1 MQVSEILEMKK
12 GIKAKLMAA
21 TSLLLVSA
29 ILLSLTTYAWFIL
42 STAPEVTEMQT
53 TAGAN
58 GALEIALQSQGDN
71 GRKEISGGVGDSAS
85 KKGQSIKIANTTWG
99 NIVDLSSGY
108 GLEQIGLSPARL
120 NLDGNNVNIANPLLV
135 PEFGQDGRITGLLKV
150 PTLSY
155 KEEEKNTG
163 FEEGNT
169 YGVKV
174 FGNQSDLSG
183 EKKIIQR
190 TLNRQQLVD
199 NTAKTILAQ
208 RTDMRKALN
217 GMMTDPAMG
226 TGIIGIMKTSYN
238 ALGSVDKPESASSNV
253 YTEED
258 YSNMSQI
265 YAVFEGILS
274 KALVSLRY
282 ALLGCCA
289 ADIINYPADEAGQ
302 FALSQVYAKYATLAL
317 TGEEESVQSI
327 AQTNF
332 DKLSS
337 SSDASIELKSAYE
350 QLIDSAVK
358 LQSAQNNLT
367 AAKGLIKDKKMA
379 MAVMKTFNPNSTY
392 IAATVDGAE
401 QCTST
406 WDDARKSTDKCFYSD
421 RLRSHKSLFFPQ
433 SSGLFADIA
442 TIMGDYKAKVKGTI
456 TLYKPN
462 GKIDEI
468 NSGSYTLET
477 FAFSQHQVHVGE
489 SPTASNFTAAYS
501 EENNT
506 GCLNAVYGLVKDLHI
521 SGSVTYTVENSSRV
535 MAYGYSVDLAF
546 KSSGENVKLCLQQ
559 EKKDRVTGG
568 ETAADRLP
576 EGQTTQGGGST
587 MSFACADDMTED
599 QVLALLRDVYILFMN
614 TDTGGIYGIAAADTG
629 EGAVKFETRYDEAV
643 QRNKKYVTAPLTMH
657 DIAFQD
663 GSIRPGKEREKQDI
677 TELTKNQELYVTALV
692 YLSGDALSASSLSAD
707 TTQSLFGSVNLQF
720 TTDAPLTSM
729 QPDQYYSAA

>member
-58 GALEIALQSQGDN
+58 GSLEIALQSQGDN

-120 NLDGNNVNIANPLLV
+120 NLDGNKVNIANPLLV
-135 PEFGQDGRITGLLKV
+135 PEFGQDGRITGLLKF

-155 KEEEKNTG
+155 KEDEKNTG

-217 GMMTDPAMG
+217 DMMTDPVMG

-253 YTEED
+253 YKEKD

-289 ADIINYPADEAGQ
+289 ADIINYPPDKAGQ

-327 AQTNF
+327 AQTNL

-337 SSDASIELKSAYE
+337 SSDASIKLKNAYE
-350 QLIDSAVK
+350 QLIDSALK
-358 LQSAQNNLT
+358 LQSAQENLT
-367 AAKGLIKDKKMA
+367 EAKGLIKDKQMA
-379 MAVMKTFNPNSTY
+379 MAVMKTFDPNSTY
-392 IAATVDGAE
+392 IAATVDGTE
-401 QCTST
+401 QCAST
-406 WDDARKSTDKCFYSD
+406 WDDARAKEKMCFNKDDVTEGKKLYFS
-421 RLRSHKSLFFPQ
+421 Q
-433 SSGLFADIA
+433 GSGLFADVAVIA
-442 TIMGDYKAKVKGTI
+442 GDYAATVKATFSQTDRWGT
-456 TLYKPN
+456 TYYY
-462 GKIDEI
+462 
-468 NSGSYTLET
+468 YTLET
-477 FAFSQHQVHVGE
+477 YAFSQYKAEKNSTV
-489 SPTASNFTAAYS
+489 SDFTAAYS

-657 DIAFQD
+657 DLAFQD
-663 GSIRPGKEREKQDI
+663 GSIRPGKEREEQDI

>member
-58 GALEIALQSQGDN
+58 GSLEIALQSQGDN
-71 GRKEISGGVGDSAS
+71 GRKKISGGVGDSAS

-150 PTLSY
+150 PTLYY
-155 KEEEKNTG
+155 KEDEKNTG
-163 FEEGNT
+163 FEVGNT

-217 GMMTDPAMG
+217 DMMTDPVMG

-327 AQTNF
+327 AQTNLE
-332 DKLSS
+332 KLSS
-337 SSDASIELKSAYE
+337 GSDASIELKSAYE

-358 LQSAQNNLT
+358 LQSAQDNLT

-379 MAVMKTFNPNSTY
+379 MAVMKTFNPYSTY

-406 WDDARKSTDKCFYSD
+406 WDDAKAKKMCFNIDDVTKGKKLYFS
-421 RLRSHKSLFFPQ
+421 Q
-433 SSGLFADIA
+433 GSGLFADVAVIA
-442 TIMGDYKAKVKGTI
+442 GDYAATVKATFSQTDRWGT
-456 TLYKPN
+456 TYYY
-462 GKIDEI
+462 
-468 NSGSYTLET
+468 YTLET
-477 FAFSQHQVHVGE
+477 YAFSQYKAE
-489 SPTASNFTAAYS
+489 KNPTAADFTAAYS

-546 KSSGENVKLCLQQ
+546 KSSGENGKLCLQQ

-614 TDTGGIYGIAAADTG
+614 TDSGGIYGIAAADTG

-657 DIAFQD
+657 DLAFQD

>member
-58 GALEIALQSQGDN
+58 GSLEIALQSQGDN

-155 KEEEKNTG
+155 KEDEKNTG

-217 GMMTDPAMG
+217 DMMTDPAMG

-238 ALGSVDKPESASSNV
+238 ALGSVDKPESASSAV
-253 YTEED
+253 YTEKD

-302 FALSQVYAKYATLAL
+302 FALSQVYAKYATLTL

-327 AQTNF
+327 AQTNL

-337 SSDASIELKSAYE
+337 RSDASMKLKSAYE

-358 LQSAQNNLT
+358 LQSAQDNLT
-367 AAKGLIKDKKMA
+367 AAKGLIKDKSMA
-379 MAVMKTFNPNSTY
+379 MAVMKTFDPNSTY
-392 IAATVDGAE
+392 IAATVNGAE
-401 QCTST
+401 QCAST
-406 WDDARKSTDKCFYSD
+406 WDDARKSTDKWLFYGDS
-421 RLRSHKSLFFPQ
+421 LRSNKSLFFPQ

-442 TIMGDYKAKVKGTI
+442 TIMGDYAATVKATFSETDYWGEITYDYYTI
-456 TLYKPN
+456 KTY
-462 GKIDEI
+462 
-468 NSGSYTLET
+468 
-477 FAFSQHQVHVGE
+477 AFSRHKAGVA
-489 SPTASNFTAAYS
+489 PTASDFTAAYS

-546 KSSGENVKLCLQQ
+546 KSSGENGKLCLQR

-629 EGAVKFETRYDEAV
+629 EGAVKFETRYDEVV

-657 DIAFQD
+657 DLAFQD

>member
-58 GALEIALQSQGDN
+58 GSLEIALQSQGDN

-120 NLDGNNVNIANPLLV
+120 NLDGNKVKIANPLLV

-155 KEEEKNTG
+155 KEDEKNTG

-327 AQTNF
+327 AQTNL

-337 SSDASIELKSAYE
+337 GSDASIELKSAYE

-358 LQSAQNNLT
+358 LQSAQDNLT
-367 AAKGLIKDKKMA
+367 AAKGLIKDKNMA
-379 MAVMKTFNPNSTY
+379 MAVMKTFDPNSTY

-406 WDDARKSTDKCFYSD
+406 WDDAKAKKMCFNIDDVTKGKKLYFS
-421 RLRSHKSLFFPQ
+421 Q
-433 SSGLFADIA
+433 GSGLFADVAVIA
-442 TIMGDYKAKVKGTI
+442 GDYAATVKATFSQTDRWGT
-456 TLYKPN
+456 TYYY
-462 GKIDEI
+462 
-468 NSGSYTLET
+468 YTLET
-477 FAFSQHQVHVGE
+477 YAFSQYKAE
-489 SPTASNFTAAYS
+489 KNPTAADFTAAYS

-546 KSSGENVKLCLQQ
+546 KSSGENGKLCLQQ

-587 MSFACADDMTED
+587 MSFACADDMTEE
-599 QVLALLRDVYILFMN
+599 QIQALLGDVYILFMN

-657 DIAFQD
+657 DLAFQD

>member
-58 GALEIALQSQGDN
+58 GSLEIALQSQGDN

-150 PTLSY
+150 PTLYY
-155 KEEEKNTG
+155 KEDEKNTG

-217 GMMTDPAMG
+217 DMMTDPAMG

-253 YTEED
+253 YTEKD

-327 AQTNF
+327 AQTNLK
-332 DKLSS
+332 KLSS
-337 SSDASIELKSAYE
+337 GSDASIELKSAYE

-358 LQSAQNNLT
+358 LQSAQENLT

-379 MAVMKTFNPNSTY
+379 MAVMKTFNPYSTY

-406 WDDARKSTDKCFYSD
+406 WDDAKAKKMCFNIDDVTKEKKLYFS
-421 RLRSHKSLFFPQ
+421 Q
-433 SSGLFADIA
+433 GSGLFADVAVIA
-442 TIMGDYKAKVKGTI
+442 GDYAATVKATFSQTDRWGT
-456 TLYKPN
+456 TYYY
-462 GKIDEI
+462 
-468 NSGSYTLET
+468 YTLET
-477 FAFSQHQVHVGE
+477 YAFSQYKAE
-489 SPTASNFTAAYS
+489 KNPTAADFTAAYS

-546 KSSGENVKLCLQQ
+546 KSSGENGKLCLQQ

-587 MSFACADDMTED
+587 MSFACADDMTEE
-599 QVLALLRDVYILFMN
+599 QIQALLGDVYILFMN

-643 QRNKKYVTAPLTMH
+643 QRNKKYVTAPLSMH
-657 DIAFQD
+657 DLAFQD

>member
-150 PTLSY
+150 PTLYY
-155 KEEEKNTG
+155 KEDEKNTG

-183 EKKIIQR
+183 EKELIQR

-217 GMMTDPAMG
+217 DMMTDPAMG

-253 YTEED
+253 YTEKD

-327 AQTNF
+327 AQTNLE
-332 DKLSS
+332 KLSS
-337 SSDASIELKSAYE
+337 GSDASIELKSAYE

-358 LQSAQNNLT
+358 LQSAQENLT

-379 MAVMKTFNPNSTY
+379 MAVMKTFNPYSTY

-406 WDDARKSTDKCFYSD
+406 WDDAKAKKMCFNIDDVTKGKKLYFS
-421 RLRSHKSLFFPQ
+421 Q
-433 SSGLFADIA
+433 GSGLFADVAVIA
-442 TIMGDYKAKVKGTI
+442 GDYAATVKATFSQTDRWGT
-456 TLYKPN
+456 TYYY
-462 GKIDEI
+462 
-468 NSGSYTLET
+468 YTLET
-477 FAFSQHQVHVGE
+477 YAFSQYKAE
-489 SPTASNFTAAYS
+489 KNPTAADFTAAYS

-546 KSSGENVKLCLQQ
+546 KSSGENGKLCLQQ

-587 MSFACADDMTED
+587 MSFACADDMTEE
-599 QVLALLRDVYILFMN
+599 QIQALLGDVYILFMN

-657 DIAFQD
+657 DLAFQD

-692 YLSGDALSASSLSAD
+692 YLSGDALAASSLSAD

>member
-58 GALEIALQSQGDN
+58 GSLEIALQSQGDN

-155 KEEEKNTG
+155 KEDGKNTG

-217 GMMTDPAMG
+217 DMMTDPAMG

-238 ALGSVDKPESASSNV
+238 ALGSVDKPESASSAV

-327 AQTNF
+327 AQTNLN
-332 DKLSS
+332 KLSS
-337 SSDASIELKSAYE
+337 SSDASNELKSAYK
-350 QLIDSAVK
+350 QLIDSAGK
-358 LQSAQNNLT
+358 LQSAQDNLT
-367 AAKGLIKDKKMA
+367 AAKGLIKDKSMA
-379 MAVMKTFNPNSTY
+379 MAVMKTFDPNSTY

-406 WDDARKSTDKCFYSD
+406 WDDAKAKKMCFNIDDVTKGKKLYFS
-421 RLRSHKSLFFPQ
+421 Q
-433 SSGLFADIA
+433 GSGLFADVAVIA
-442 TIMGDYKAKVKGTI
+442 GDYAATVKATFSQTDRWGT
-456 TLYKPN
+456 TYYY
-462 GKIDEI
+462 
-468 NSGSYTLET
+468 YTLET
-477 FAFSQHQVHVGE
+477 YAFSQYKAE
-489 SPTASNFTAAYS
+489 KNPTVSDFTAAYG

-546 KSSGENVKLCLQQ
+546 KSSGENGKLCLQQ

-657 DIAFQD
+657 DLAFQD

>member
-58 GALEIALQSQGDN
+58 GSLEIALQSQGDN

-155 KEEEKNTG
+155 KEDEKNTG

-217 GMMTDPAMG
+217 DMMTDPAMG

-302 FALSQVYAKYATLAL
+302 FALSQVYAKYATLTL

-327 AQTNF
+327 AQTNLE
-332 DKLSS
+332 KLSS
-337 SSDASIELKSAYE
+337 GSDASIELKSAYE

-358 LQSAQNNLT
+358 LQSAQDNLT

-379 MAVMKTFNPNSTY
+379 MAVMKTFNPYSTY

-406 WDDARKSTDKCFYSD
+406 WDDAKAKKMCFNIDDVTKEKKLYFS
-421 RLRSHKSLFFPQ
+421 Q
-433 SSGLFADIA
+433 GSGLFADVAVIA
-442 TIMGDYKAKVKGTI
+442 GDYAATVKATFSQTDRWGT
-456 TLYKPN
+456 TYYY
-462 GKIDEI
+462 
-468 NSGSYTLET
+468 YTLET
-477 FAFSQHQVHVGE
+477 YAFSQYKAE
-489 SPTASNFTAAYS
+489 KNPTAADFTAAYS

-546 KSSGENVKLCLQQ
+546 KSSGENGKLCLQQ

-614 TDTGGIYGIAAADTG
+614 TDSGGIYGIAAADTG

-657 DIAFQD
+657 DLAFQD

>member
-58 GALEIALQSQGDN
+58 GSLEIALQSQGDN

-155 KEEEKNTG
+155 KEDEKNTG

-358 LQSAQNNLT
+358 LQSAQDNLT

-379 MAVMKTFNPNSTY
+379 MAVMKTFNPYSTY

-406 WDDARKSTDKCFYSD
+406 WDDAKAKKMCFNIDDVTKGKKLYFS
-421 RLRSHKSLFFPQ
+421 Q
-433 SSGLFADIA
+433 GSGLFADVAVIA
-442 TIMGDYKAKVKGTI
+442 GDYAATVKATFSQTDRWGT
-456 TLYKPN
+456 TYYY
-462 GKIDEI
+462 
-468 NSGSYTLET
+468 YTLET
-477 FAFSQHQVHVGE
+477 YAFSQYKAE
-489 SPTASNFTAAYS
+489 KNPTAADFTAAYS

-546 KSSGENVKLCLQQ
+546 KSSGENGKLCLQQ

-587 MSFACADDMTED
+587 MSFACADDMTEE
-599 QVLALLRDVYILFMN
+599 QIQALLGDVYILFMN

-657 DIAFQD
+657 DLAFQD

>member
-58 GALEIALQSQGDN
+58 GSLEIALQSQGDN

-155 KEEEKNTG
+155 KEDEKNTG

-199 NTAKTILAQ
+199 STAKTILAQ

-217 GMMTDPAMG
+217 DMMTDPAMG

-238 ALGSVDKPESASSNV
+238 ALGSVGKPESASNDA

-350 QLIDSAVK
+350 QLIDSADK
-358 LQSAQNNLT
+358 LQSAQENLT
-367 AAKGLIKDKKMA
+367 AAKGLIKDKNMA
-379 MAVMKTFNPNSTY
+379 MAIMKTFNPNSTY

-401 QCTST
+401 QCAST
-406 WDDARKSTDKCFYSD
+406 WDDAGKSTDKWLFYGDS
-421 RLRSHKSLFFPQ
+421 LRSNKSLFFPQ

-442 TIMGDYKAKVKGTI
+442 TIMGDYAATVKATFSETDYWGGT
-456 TLYKPN
+456 TY
-462 GKIDEI
+462 DY
-468 NSGSYTLET
+468 YTIKT
-477 FAFSQHQVHVGE
+477 YAFSRHKAGIA
-489 SPTASNFTAAYS
+489 PTASDFTAAYS

-546 KSSGENVKLCLQQ
+546 KSSGENGKLCLQQ

-614 TDTGGIYGIAAADTG
+614 TDSGGIYGIAAADTG

-657 DIAFQD
+657 DLAFQD

>member
-58 GALEIALQSQGDN
+58 GSLEIALQSQGDN

-150 PTLSY
+150 PTLYY
-155 KEEEKNTG
+155 KEDEKNTG

-183 EKKIIQR
+183 EKELIQR

-217 GMMTDPAMG
+217 DMMTDPAMG

-253 YTEED
+253 YTEKD

-327 AQTNF
+327 AQTNLE
-332 DKLSS
+332 KLSS
-337 SSDASIELKSAYE
+337 GSDASIELKSAYE

-358 LQSAQNNLT
+358 LQSAQDNLT

-379 MAVMKTFNPNSTY
+379 MAVMKTFNPYSTY

-406 WDDARKSTDKCFYSD
+406 WDDAKAKKMCFNIDDVTKGKKLYFS
-421 RLRSHKSLFFPQ
+421 Q
-433 SSGLFADIA
+433 GSGLFADVAVIA
-442 TIMGDYKAKVKGTI
+442 GDYASTVKATFSQTDRWGT
-456 TLYKPN
+456 TYYY
-462 GKIDEI
+462 
-468 NSGSYTLET
+468 YTLET
-477 FAFSQHQVHVGE
+477 YAFSQYKAE
-489 SPTASNFTAAYS
+489 KNPTAADFTAAYS

-521 SGSVTYTVENSSRV
+521 SGSVTYTVEKSSRV

-546 KSSGENVKLCLQQ
+546 KSSGENGKLCLQQ

-587 MSFACADDMTED
+587 MSFACADDMTEE
-599 QVLALLRDVYILFMN
+599 QIQALLGDVYILFMN

-657 DIAFQD
+657 DLAFQD

>member
-58 GALEIALQSQGDN
+58 GSLEIALQSQGDN
-71 GRKEISGGVGDSAS
+71 GRKKISGGIGDSAS

-150 PTLSY
+150 PTLYY
-155 KEEEKNTG
+155 KEDEKNTG

-217 GMMTDPAMG
+217 DMMTDPVMG

-317 TGEEESVQSI
+317 TGEEESVKSI
-327 AQTNF
+327 AQTNLG
-332 DKLSS
+332 KLSS
-337 SSDASIELKSAYE
+337 GSDASIELKSAYE

-358 LQSAQNNLT
+358 LQSAQDNLT

-379 MAVMKTFNPNSTY
+379 MAVMKTFNPYSTY

-406 WDDARKSTDKCFYSD
+406 WDDAKAKKMCFNIDDVTKGKKLYFS
-421 RLRSHKSLFFPQ
+421 Q
-433 SSGLFADIA
+433 GSGLFADVAVIA
-442 TIMGDYKAKVKGTI
+442 GDYAATVKATFSQTDRWGT
-456 TLYKPN
+456 TYYY
-462 GKIDEI
+462 
-468 NSGSYTLET
+468 YTLET
-477 FAFSQHQVHVGE
+477 YAFSQYKAE
-489 SPTASNFTAAYS
+489 KNPTAADFTAAYS

-546 KSSGENVKLCLQQ
+546 KSSGENGKLCLQQ

-587 MSFACADDMTED
+587 MSFACADDMTEE
-599 QVLALLRDVYILFMN
+599 QVQTLLGDVYILFMN

-657 DIAFQD
+657 DLAFQD

>member
-71 GRKEISGGVGDSAS
+71 GRKKISGGVGDSAS

-99 NIVDLSSGY
+99 NIVDLSLGY

-155 KEEEKNTG
+155 KEDEKNTG

-358 LQSAQNNLT
+358 LQSAQDNLT

-379 MAVMKTFNPNSTY
+379 MAVMKTFNPYSTY

-406 WDDARKSTDKCFYSD
+406 WDDAKAKKMCFNIDDVTKGKKLYFS
-421 RLRSHKSLFFPQ
+421 Q
-433 SSGLFADIA
+433 GSGLFADVAVIA
-442 TIMGDYKAKVKGTI
+442 GDYAATVKATFSQTDRWGT
-456 TLYKPN
+456 TYYY
-462 GKIDEI
+462 
-468 NSGSYTLET
+468 YTLET
-477 FAFSQHQVHVGE
+477 YAFSQYKAE
-489 SPTASNFTAAYS
+489 KNPTAADFTAAYS

-546 KSSGENVKLCLQQ
+546 KSSGENGKLCLQQ

-587 MSFACADDMTED
+587 MSFACADDMTEE
-599 QVLALLRDVYILFMN
+599 QIQALLGDVYILFMN

-657 DIAFQD
+657 DLAFQD